1 MDSLNIDKFNY
12 KIKANILFDD
22 ESLKLSDI
30 GLSWLHCEEKKLIVK
45 TVNKNNDKYTIS
57 FKRNNVAPLQ
67 NLIQDNDVHI
77 GCIFENN
84 FKKIKLTNI
93 KPKEG
98 KEENKSLNLILNN
111 QFNID
116 DTSDISANLSIEES
130 VNIDF
135 NSWSNFD
142 DNKKRIESLATKS
155 RIENLA
161 QDEEDKQT
169 AKFKSKEEF
178 LEWYKK
184 QPKKCCYCGVK
195 EEYLKKYFNQENE
208 QYKEARQRGQYLEI
222 ERIVTAPKTKNI
234 YSKENCALVCYICNN
249 AKSDFLSPIN
259 FKPIAKGINEFW
271 KKILKKSDL
280 KYKKIVF
287 PEKSKIWDKK

>member
-30 GLSWLHCEEKKLIVK
+30 GLSWLHCEDKNLIVK
-45 TVNKNNDKYTIS
+45 TVNKYNDKYTIS
-57 FKRNNVAPLQ
+57 FKNRTNNILNFLKENKVY
-67 NLIQDNDVHI
+67 I
-77 GCIFENN
+77 GCIFGNN
-84 FKKIKLTNI
+84 FIKIELTDIKL
-93 KPKEG
+93 KQKKER
-98 KEENKSLNLILNN
+98 NNLNLILND
-111 QFNID
+111 QFDID
-116 DTSDISANLSIEES
+116 STSDISANLSIEES

>member
-1 MDSLNIDKFNY
+1 MELDFKNIKNKTIVEIAMNTINNNASFREVSELDWIKYSENQKDYYYLKSAIKTQKNTFNFSIPEKTNNIY
-12 KIKANILFDD
+12 YCICLSENKLHVFKISTPFNKKIVITEEELESNSVNERICVIEIDNLEYWEILQ
-22 ESLKLSDI
+22 
-30 GLSWLHCEEKKLIVK
+30 
-45 TVNKNNDKYTIS
+45 NND
-57 FKRNNVAPLQ
+57 
-67 NLIQDNDVHI
+67 D
-77 GCIFENN
+77 
-84 FKKIKLTNI
+84 
-93 KPKEG
+93 
-98 KEENKSLNLILNN
+98 
-111 QFNID
+111 
-116 DTSDISANLSIEES
+116 
-130 VNIDF
+130 
-135 NSWSNFD
+135 
-142 DNKKRIESLATKS
+142 RIENLATKS
-155 RIENLA
+155 RIENFA
-161 QDEEDKQT
+161 KNEKDKQT

-287 PEKSKIWDKK
+287 PEKSKIWDKQ

>member
-1 MDSLNIDKFNY
+1 MKKRYIIPIFVPHLGCPNDCVFCNQKSISGQQKMITKEDIIKTINFYLENIKDILEVDFDEFWNY
-12 KIKANILFDD
+12 ETLKEELESNSVNERICVIEIDNLEYWEILQ
-22 ESLKLSDI
+22 
-30 GLSWLHCEEKKLIVK
+30 
-45 TVNKNNDKYTIS
+45 NND
-57 FKRNNVAPLQ
+57 
-67 NLIQDNDVHI
+67 D
-77 GCIFENN
+77 
-84 FKKIKLTNI
+84 
-93 KPKEG
+93 
-98 KEENKSLNLILNN
+98 
-111 QFNID
+111 
-116 DTSDISANLSIEES
+116 
-130 VNIDF
+130 
-135 NSWSNFD
+135 
-142 DNKKRIESLATKS
+142 RIENLATKS
-155 RIENLA
+155 RIENFA
-161 QDEEDKQT
+161 KNEKDKQT

-184 QPKKCCYCGVK
+184 QPKKCCYCGI
-195 EEYLKKYFNQENE
+195 EEKYLKKYFNQENE
-208 QYKEARQRGQYLEI
+208 QYKNARQRGQYLEI

>member
-30 GLSWLHCEEKKLIVK
+30 GLSWLHCEDKNLIVK
-45 TVNKNNDKYTIS
+45 TVNKYNDKYTIS
-57 FKRNNVAPLQ
+57 FKNRTNNILNFLKENKVY
-67 NLIQDNDVHI
+67 I
-77 GCIFENN
+77 GCIFGNN
-84 FKKIKLTNI
+84 FIKIELTDIKL
-93 KPKEG
+93 KQVKER
-98 KEENKSLNLILNN
+98 NNLNLILND

-116 DTSDISANLSIEES
+116 STSDISANLSIEES

>member
-30 GLSWLHCEEKKLIVK
+30 GLSWLHCEDKNLIVK
-45 TVNKNNDKYTIS
+45 TVNKYNDKYTIS
-57 FKRNNVAPLQ
+57 FKNRTKDIFNFLKENKVY
-67 NLIQDNDVHI
+67 I
-77 GCIFENN
+77 GCIFGNN
-84 FKKIKLTNI
+84 FIKIELTDIKL
-93 KPKEG
+93 KQVKER
-98 KEENKSLNLILNN
+98 NNLNLILND

-116 DTSDISANLSIEES
+116 STSDISANLSIEES

-287 PEKSKIWDKK
+287 PEKSKIWDKQ

>member
-30 GLSWLHCEEKKLIVK
+30 GLSWLHCQEKKLIVK

-67 NLIQDNDVHI
+67 NLIQDNDVYI

-93 KPKEG
+93 KPKER
-98 KEENKSLNLILNN
+98 KEENKSLNLILEENN
-111 QFNID
+111 GKFD
-116 DTSDISANLSIEES
+116 VDTKSDISAYLIIEER

-135 NSWSNFD
+135 NSWSNFN

-155 RIENLA
+155 RIKNPEK
-161 QDEEDKQT
+161 DEEYEQT
-169 AKFKSKEEF
+169 AKFETKEKF
-178 LEWYKK
+178 LEWYNK
-184 QPKKCCYCGVK
+184 QEKKCCYCGVQ
-195 EEYLKKYFNQENE
+195 EEDLTRYFNQENI
-208 QYKEARQRGQYLEI
+208 QYEKARQRGQYLEI
-222 ERIVTAPKTKNI
+222 ERIVTAPKEKNV
-234 YSKENCALVCYICNN
+234 YSENNCALVCYICNN
-249 AKSDFLSPIN
+249 AKSDFLSPKN
-259 FKPIAKGINEFW
+259 FKLIAKGINEFW
-271 KKILKKSDL
+271 INILNKKVD
-280 KYKKIVF
+280 F
-287 PEKSKIWDKK
+287 PENSEIWKKA

>member
-30 GLSWLHCEEKKLIVK
+30 GLSWLHCEDKNLIVK
-45 TVNKNNDKYTIS
+45 TVNKYNDKYTIS
-57 FKRNNVAPLQ
+57 FKNRTNNILNFLKENKVY
-67 NLIQDNDVHI
+67 I
-77 GCIFENN
+77 GCIFGNN
-84 FKKIKLTNI
+84 FIKIELTDIKL
-93 KPKEG
+93 KQVKER
-98 KEENKSLNLILNN
+98 NNLNLILND

-116 DTSDISANLSIEES
+116 STSDISANLSIEES

-169 AKFKSKEEF
+169 AKFKTKEKF
-178 LEWYKK
+178 LEWYNKEE
-184 QPKKCCYCGVK
+184 KKCCYCGVK

>member
-1 MDSLNIDKFNY
+1 MK
-12 KIKANILFDD
+12 
-22 ESLKLSDI
+22 E
-30 GLSWLHCEEKKLIVK
+30 
-45 TVNKNNDKYTIS
+45 NKVY
-57 FKRNNVAPLQ
+57 
-67 NLIQDNDVHI
+67 I
-77 GCIFENN
+77 GCIFGNN
-84 FKKIKLTNI
+84 FIKIELTDIKL
-93 KPKEG
+93 KQVKER
-98 KEENKSLNLILNN
+98 NNLNLILND

-116 DTSDISANLSIEES
+116 STSDISANLSIEES

>member
-1 MDSLNIDKFNY
+1 MITEEELESNSVNERICVIEIDNLEY
-12 KIKANILFDD
+12 WEILQ
-22 ESLKLSDI
+22 
-30 GLSWLHCEEKKLIVK
+30 
-45 TVNKNNDKYTIS
+45 NND
-57 FKRNNVAPLQ
+57 
-67 NLIQDNDVHI
+67 D
-77 GCIFENN
+77 
-84 FKKIKLTNI
+84 
-93 KPKEG
+93 
-98 KEENKSLNLILNN
+98 
-111 QFNID
+111 
-116 DTSDISANLSIEES
+116 
-130 VNIDF
+130 
-135 NSWSNFD
+135 
-142 DNKKRIESLATKS
+142 RIENLATKS
-155 RIENLA
+155 RIENFA
-161 QDEEDKQT
+161 KNEKDKQT